1 MKKLFIILI
10 FIFFLPTAS
19 YAYDLPSLDGEV
31 GFNETLEQ
39 TVNGKLSLSPAKIL
53 SKGAE
58 MLVGEI
64 KDSAAEIILLLSA
77 AALSGIVNVLTS
89 SFGNKSSG
97 EAAFFACFTLMSAS
111 ALRCFNSALACG
123 TAAIEAMSIFTDKL
137 SPLLMLVLIACG
149 KVTSANMFRP
159 VMSASVYII
168 SLVLKNCL
176 VPLITFGAVLSVA
189 GNINDKM
196 HISGFTRVIKS
207 LSKWLIAAII
217 TVFTA
222 ISAVYGFSAP
232 ALDAV
237 SAKAVKFAVGSMV
250 PVVGTFLSDTLETVI
265 SGAKLM
271 KNAVGVSGIITLFS
285 LCAVPIIKITVIQF
299 MLKITAS
306 LAEPLTDARIG
317 KMLWDISEA
326 ITSVFAIVVMTAVLF
341 MINIGI
347 IIAATGGTV

>member
-1 MKKLFIILI
+1 MKRLLIVLLFVIL
-10 FIFFLPTAS
+10 FPVVS
-19 YAYDLPSLDGEV
+19 YAYDLPTLDGEDD
-31 GFNETLEQ
+31 FNETLEQ
-39 TVNGKLSLSPAKIL
+39 TVNGELTISPAEIL
-53 SKGAE
+53 NKGAE
-58 MLVGEI
+58 ILVGEI
-64 KDSAAEIILLLSA
+64 KSSAAEIVILLSA
-77 AALSGIVNVLTS
+77 AAMSGIVNVLAG

-97 EAAFFACFTLMSAS
+97 ESAFFACFTLMSTA
-111 ALRCFNSALACG
+111 ALRCFNSALTCG
-123 TAAIEAMSIFTDKL
+123 TAAIEAMSLFTDKL
-137 SPLLMLVLIACG
+137 SPLLMIVLIACG

-159 VMSASVYII
+159 VLSASVYII
-168 SLVLKNCL
+168 SVILKNCL

-189 GNINDKM
+189 GNINEKM
-196 HISGFTRVIKS
+196 HISGFTRVVKS

-250 PVVGTFLSDTLETVI
+250 PVVGTFLSDTFETVV
-265 SGAKLM
+265 SGTKLM
-271 KNAVGVSGIITLFS
+271 KNAVGVSGIITLFV

-317 KMLWDISEA
+317 KMLWGVSEA
-326 ITSVFAIVVMTAVLF
+326 VTSVFAIVVMTAVLF

-347 IIAATGGTV
+347 IIAATGGAV